1 MELGINT
8 AIKLTKEVHSF
19 KSPHVKGL
27 TLNNTEYFLAGQKS
41 LNIET
46 SKITDWTGVNAEYSS
61 KKLSNGAK
69 FEVYRMK
76 DAVLKIIKDK
86 FGEIKAY
93 KFKGMEKSEAM
104 PKESII
110 ENTKLAFASKI
121 RSFLD

>member
-8 AIKLTKEVHSF
+8 ALRLSKEVHSF

-27 TLNNTEYFLAGQKS
+27 ALSNSEYFMAGQKS
-41 LNIET
+41 PYIEA
-46 SKITDWTGVNAEYSS
+46 SKITDWSGVNAEYSS
-61 KKLSNGAK
+61 KKLTDGAK

-76 DAVLKIIKDK
+76 DAVLKVIKDK

-93 KFKGMEKSEAM
+93 KFNGMKKSDAM
-104 PKESII
+104 SKENII
-110 ENTKLAFASKI
+110 ENTKLAFASKV